1 MKKYIILALACLP
14 LNMVAQNVWE
24 RPDIKQESP
33 ETPAEKQKTIPQEDE
48 KYLEGAVPEV
58 DGRVE
63 WTLNVDVPGKKAQE
77 LYDAM
82 LKYMDA
88 LTHTENQLE
97 GSIVALVNKSDH
109 MIVTSVKEWL
119 VFKDQFFS
127 LDRSRFSFNLV
138 TTCSDGHVSVVMN
151 RLVYRYEE
159 NREHGGQV
167 MKAEE
172 LINDRN
178 SLNKKKTKMY
188 KGTAK
193 FRRKTIDRKDFLFND
208 ITQMLKKL

>member
-1 MKKYIILALACLP
+1 
-14 LNMVAQNVWE
+14 
-24 RPDIKQESP
+24 
-33 ETPAEKQKTIPQEDE
+33 
-48 KYLEGAVPEV
+48 
-58 DGRVE
+58 
-63 WTLNVDVPGKKAQE
+63 
-77 LYDAM
+77 
-82 LKYMDA
+82 
-88 LTHTENQLE
+88 
-97 GSIVALVNKSDH
+97 